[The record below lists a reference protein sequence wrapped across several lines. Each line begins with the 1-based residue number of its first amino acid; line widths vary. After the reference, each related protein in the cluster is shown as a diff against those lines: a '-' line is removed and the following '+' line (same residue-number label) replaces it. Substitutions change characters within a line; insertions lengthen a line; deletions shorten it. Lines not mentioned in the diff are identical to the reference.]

1 MRQRHDLT
9 ASDVSSRPIKLEP
22 ARTLYDARNL
32 ILRYNISRVLVV
44 RDSKAVGIV
53 TEKDIVRFMQKDMM
67 ARTLKEVRL
76 DQVMNTDLIT
86 VDGESDLSTCA
97 KRMLEKGISSVVVT
111 HDSGRLQGIITKSDL
126 AGAYANYYFGENLVD
141 GYMTKRVF
149 TVAPDETIDTVIS
162 VMLDNNVS
170 RVVVVRNNK
179 PVGIITGKDLLPVS
193 TLIEPDTYSIRKTPT
208 LLSNVSTA
216 LIAKDVMRNEP
227 ITITKDIDLA
237 DAAWI
242 MVRNRISGL
251 PVVNFEEELVG
262 IVTRTDVVRALS
274 KVSLDQ
280 NGISS

>member
-227 ITITKDIDLA
+227 ITITKDLDLA